1 VPIAAAFSLHDLVPL
16 AQVAGCVLGAEFVVS
31 EYIKQQVAQGVR
43 LRCGEPRSVDWTAER
58 ELQEFTDQLMET
70 RVPHSEMV
78 VRRCEAAE
86 KGFGLFTTVPIT
98 SGAFIAEYTGRVYKG
113 DDHGSVPLDGAYAI
127 STCSARGDPFYVD
140 GSDPGAGIA
149 RFMNHAPVGSSA
161 NNVACVRGAYKR
173 ASPREPPTLLVFARR
188 SIAAGEELSFDYG
201 SSYWAKRGGD
211 PTEANDDGRDESR
224 RPNKRAPEQG
234 Q

>member
-1 VPIAAAFSLHDLVPL
+1 MPIAAAFSLHDLVPL

-113 DDHGSVPLDGAYAI
+113 DDHGSVPLDGACTQRCSYPAALSCTQLTRTFPVPVLI
-127 STCSARGDPFYVD
+127 SPPLAVTTPLLEPHNLQMRSA
-140 GSDPGAGIA
+140 
-149 RFMNHAPVGSSA
+149 
-161 NNVACVRGAYKR
+161 
-173 ASPREPPTLLVFARR
+173 LV
-188 SIAAGEELSFDYG
+188 
-201 SSYWAKRGGD
+201 
-211 PTEANDDGRDESR
+211 
-224 RPNKRAPEQG
+224 APEVIRSMWMVPTQA
-234 Q
+234 QASHVS